1 MKKGILIQM
10 IVTVLSE
17 NTSLSP
23 EIRSEHGLSLHI
35 STGKCNMLFDAGAG
49 PLFLDNA
56 KKLGVDI
63 PSVDIAVISHGHYDH
78 GGGLSHFLRVNS
90 KAKVYINRHA
100 FERHYSLKEG
110 KEKFIGIDR
119 TSFPPERFIYVD
131 QDMAINGDLEIFS
144 GVMQEIFSPSCNSAL
159 YMREDGKE
167 KLNKDDFRHEQNLII
182 RDGLNT
188 LLLTGCAHNGI
199 VNILE
204 HYVKKYGSLPTH
216 VIGGFHL
223 YSHSEGKD
231 EDPLTVFEIG
241 RYLLDSAA
249 EYYTGHCT
257 GEASF
262 SILKRTMG
270 EMLHKISAGS
280 IIKIA

>member
-1 MKKGILIQM
+1 MLIRM

-17 NTSLSP
+17 NTSVSP
-23 EIRSEHGLSLHI
+23 DIKSEHGLSLHI
-35 STGKCNMLFDAGAG
+35 AAGMGNILFDTGAG
-49 PLFLDNA
+49 SNFLDNA
-56 KKLGVDI
+56 IKLGVDI

-78 GGGLSHFLRVNS
+78 GGGLLHFLRVNS

-100 FERHYSLKEG
+100 FEMHYSLREG

-119 TSFPPERFIYVD
+119 SSLPPDRFILVD
-131 QDMAINGDLEIFS
+131 QEINIARDLELFS
-144 GVMQEIFSPSCNSAL
+144 GVMQEIFSPSCNSGL
-159 YMREDGKE
+159 YMREEGEE
-167 KLNKDDFRHEQNLII
+167 KLYKDDFRHEQNLII
-182 RDGLNT
+182 REGLNT
-188 LLLTGCAHNGI
+188 LLLTGCAHSGI

-223 YSHSEGKD
+223 YSHSEAKD

-257 GEASF
+257 GQASF

-270 EMLHKISAGS
+270 EMLHKISAGN
-280 IIKIA
+280 IINIV